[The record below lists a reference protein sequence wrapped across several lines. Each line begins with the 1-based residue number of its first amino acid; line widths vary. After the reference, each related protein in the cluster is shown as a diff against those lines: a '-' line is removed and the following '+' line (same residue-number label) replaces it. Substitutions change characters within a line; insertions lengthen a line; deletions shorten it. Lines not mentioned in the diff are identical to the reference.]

1 MALTRKLCKE
11 GQMLVM
17 KPQQNEV
24 IVKKGTPQKKKK
36 GGVASHSLTSLEN
49 FRG

>member
-36 GGVASHSLTSLEN
+36 KRGSCFSFPN
-49 FRG
+49 FPGKF